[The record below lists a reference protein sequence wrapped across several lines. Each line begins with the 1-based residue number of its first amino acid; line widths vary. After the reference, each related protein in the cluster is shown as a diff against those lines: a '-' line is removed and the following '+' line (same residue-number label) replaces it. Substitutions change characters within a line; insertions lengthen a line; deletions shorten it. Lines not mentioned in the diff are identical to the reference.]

1 MSRLPV
7 REVKGLAVL
16 SADLLSG
23 AELPEWHRLRV
34 DMFLGT
40 ALGMRAMVPS
50 SGRASRY
57 L

>member
-1 MSRLPV
+1 M

-40 ALGMRAMVPS
+40 ALGMRVMVPS